1 MRHRNELPELFTT
14 RGYDKVVEVGV
25 QRGDF
30 SNIVLSKWH
39 GSTYVMV
46 DVWQHM
52 PGYRDICNVS
62 DQQQEA
68 VYEAAM
74 AVAERYAPRVKVLIG
89 ESVLM
94 AEEFADGSL
103 DAVYLDADHSKAAV
117 LADLEAWM
125 PKIRRGGA
133 ICGHDYLDGVLP
145 EGDFG
150 VKSAVLEFFG
160 REPDIVTLE
169 PWPTWLVDLS

>member
-1 MRHRNELPELFTT
+1 MRHRNELPQLFTT

-25 QRGDF
+25 QRGEF
-30 SNIVLSKWH
+30 SSILLSHWH
-39 GSTYVMV
+39 GSRFWMV

-62 DQQQEA
+62 DKEQEA

-74 AVAERYAPRVKVLIG
+74 AVAQMHAPRVKVLIG
-89 ESVLM
+89 ESVKM
-94 AEEFADGSL
+94 AEEFDDASL

-117 LADLEAWM
+117 LADLEAWV
-125 PKIRRGGA
+125 PKIREGGA
-133 ICGHDYLDGVLP
+133 ICGHDYLDGIRP

-169 PWPTWLVDLS
+169 SWPTWLVDL